1 VKRRPESRSTPRPR
15 HLKPKKDIY
24 KSSTGST
31 SGTLKGHPV
40 CSKCEEVEDE
50 PVYQGILEVTKP
62 SRLDHDSS
70 SNALKK
76 EAEVCSLKGDVA
88 RLNTELAKAR
98 QTVQAL
104 QDKEGDLKEQL
115 AAEKKKKKSAENLVK
130 NGTLS
135 AFDKRP
141 AALVRKY
148 GELYAQTR
156 LETLDSLDKLVELD
170 NHEDLKSK
178 LLFSVIVLSFRSV
191 SATVETKREQVRRI
205 LQLPPSSSPHEMEP
219 AARELETALTA
230 YLRRA
235 TETFDLSKN
244 VEEVCTQIWATLYD
258 YPGLKS
264 CDGLIKYIK
273 ECVRT
278 AWGLTNQMPAYCIE
292 YETRNYRPDLHVRFH
307 SSNTSCD
314 NINTYLWPS
323 LLEGSD
329 GPCVQKGVVIT

>member
-1 VKRRPESRSTPRPR
+1 
-15 HLKPKKDIY
+15 
-24 KSSTGST
+24 
-31 SGTLKGHPV
+31 V
-40 CSKCEEVEDE
+40 CSKCEEGSDE

-62 SRLDHDSS
+62 GRLDHDSS
-70 SNALKK
+70 SSALKK
-76 EAEVCSLKGDVA
+76 EAEVCSLKGDIA
-88 RLNTELAKAR
+88 RLNTELSKAR

-115 AAEKKKKKSAENLVK
+115 AAEKKKKKSAENLAK

-205 LQLPPSSSPHEMEP
+205 LQLPPSSSPHNLEP

-292 YETRNYRPDLHVRFH
+292 YETRNYRADLHVRFH
-307 SSNTSCD
+307 SSNTASD

-323 LLEGSD
+323 LLEGCD